1 MEEITKDHVGLDVHQ
16 DTIMVGLAEAGRAAG
31 RVVCRVPHEMNKV
44 RKSLDK
50 LGGALRLHVVY
61 EAGPTGYGLY
71 RKLREWGYECE
82 VIAPSKMPR
91 RSGDRVKTDGR
102 DSVQLAECS
111 RAGQLRAVWVPDERD
126 EAMRDVTRA
135 REDAVM
141 TRLQARQQLK
151 SFLLRHG
158 VRSPYKTAWT
168 KSYNAWLSQLKFEA
182 GKQQE
187 VFTEYCLTVKAA
199 EQRVQRHDALLVEAV
214 KGWRFEPVV
223 QALQAMR
230 GIELVTAASLVAEIG
245 DLERFDHPRKL
256 MDYLG
261 LVPSEHSS
269 GQKTVR
275 GSITKAGNKHARRLL
290 VEAAWHH
297 RHVARIGRAAQ
308 RQKGLSEAVCALAW
322 KAQLRLTKR
331 FRLLSQ
337 RGLLQTKVCVAV
349 AREMAGFIWA
359 MGQLAR
365 QEALQRE
372 APQAG
377 GPPMTT

>member
-1 MEEITKDHVGLDVHQ
+1 MEEVTKDHVGLDVHQ
-16 DTIMVGLAEAGRAAG
+16 DTIVVGLAEAGRGAG
-31 RVVCRVPHEMNKV
+31 RVVSKIAHDLSKV
-44 RKSLDK
+44 RKSLEK
-50 LGGALRLHVVY
+50 LGGAQRLHVVY

-91 RSGDRVKTDGR
+91 RPGDRVKTDGR

-111 RAGQLRAVWVPDERD
+111 RAGQLRAVWVPDEED
-126 EAMRDVTRA
+126 EAMRDLTRA
-135 REDAVM
+135 REDAV
-141 TRLQARQQLK
+141 TARLQARQQLK

-158 VRSPYKTAWT
+158 VRSPHKTAWT

-182 GKQQE
+182 GQQQQ
-187 VFTEYCLTVKAA
+187 VFTEYCLAVKAA
-199 EQRVQRHDALLVEAV
+199 DQRLERHNALLVEAV
-214 KGWRFEPVV
+214 KGWRFESVV

-245 DLERFDHPRKL
+245 DMQRFDHPRKL
-256 MDYLG
+256 MDFLG

-275 GSITKAGNKHARRLL
+275 GSITKAGNQHARRLL

-297 RHVARIGRAAQ
+297 RHPARLGRAAQ
-308 RQKGLSEAVCALAW
+308 RQQGLSEGICALAW

-331 FRLLSQ
+331 FHQLKQ
-337 RGLLQTKVCVAV
+337 RGLQQNKTCVAV
-349 AREMAGFIWA
+349 ARELAGFVWA
-359 MGQLAR
+359 MAR
-365 QEALQRE
+365 LVREEA
-372 APQAG
+372 QARASQ
-377 GPPMTT
+377 TAATS